1 MDALE
6 VVLGVATA
14 ALGTI
19 MIVTWTARTA
29 ASEAVRVSVSAGQ
42 SPLAQAKK
50 RRVRQ
55 LDHALVELGLAFVLA
70 AVGYVVLGVMPA

>member
-6 VVLGVATA
+6 VALGVATA
-14 ALGTI
+14 ALAAI
-19 MIVTWTARTA
+19 MIVTWIVRTA

-42 SPLAQAKK
+42 GPPAQTKQ

-55 LDHALVELGLAFVLA
+55 LDHALVELGLAFMLA